1 MSHGHVSSVPW
12 RSESRLQ
19 VVHSALPSALL
30 SDSELPFAYDWRA
43 VNGRSF
49 VTADANQ
56 HLPQPCGSSWV
67 HATAAAL
74 DDRIK
79 IARRAKAPDVQL
91 SRQAL
96 LNCVPGPRASPPP
109 GCSGGDAWMVHEY
122 LEHSVV
128 PDETCQPY
136 TARNG
141 VCEPMGQCRSCP
153 PWAAG
158 AITSPACLS
167 LAAPS
172 YVGYG
177 VAEYGSVRGEVAMMK
192 EILLRGPIVCSLVA
206 GPPSNPNP
214 DPNPHPNPNPNPN
227 QVAVGVES
235 AGVAGMLG
243 SLAVSDQAAD
253 AEPAAAPAAA
263 AAPAV
268 PAEPALSTRH
278 GVCVITG
285 LPAKY
290 KDPQT
295 GLAYANLDAYKELR
309 KLHPAPEPPP
319 ERDGRLAPR
328 DEAAEGGD
336 GGEGGEGGDGDGGEG
351 GDGGKGGEKVQTS
364 VSS

>member
-1 MSHGHVSSVPW
+1 MIRSQQRGFAQQVGTLGVWLLMPEGHVSSVPW

-43 VNGRSF
+43 VNGHSF

-158 AITSPACLS
+158 ASASPACLS

-214 DPNPHPNPNPNPN
+214 NP
-227 QVAVGVES
+227 E
-235 AGVAGMLG
+235 
-243 SLAVSDQAAD
+243 
-253 AEPAAAPAAA
+253 
-263 AAPAV
+263 
-268 PAEPALSTRH
+268 
-278 GVCVITG
+278 I
-285 LPAKY
+285 
-290 KDPQT
+290 
-295 GLAYANLDAYKELR
+295 
-309 KLHPAPEPPP
+309 
-319 ERDGRLAPR
+319 
-328 DEAAEGGD
+328 
-336 GGEGGEGGDGDGGEG
+336 
-351 GDGGKGGEKVQTS
+351 
-364 VSS
+364 

>member
-1 MSHGHVSSVPW
+1 MSKASHGHVSSLLW

-19 VVHSALPSALL
+19 VVHSALPSGLL

-43 VNGRSF
+43 VNGHSF

-109 GCSGGDAWMVHEY
+109 GCNGGDAWMVHEY

-128 PDETCQPY
+128 PDQTCQPY

-158 AITSPACLS
+158 ASASPACLS

-177 VAEYGSVRGEVAMMK
+177 VAEYGSVRGELAMMK
-192 EILLRGPIVCSLVA
+192 EILLRGPIVCSLVPRPA
-206 GPPSNPNP
+206 LQPSPSPSPLTLTPTLAPTLTLTLTPNP
-214 DPNPHPNPNPNPN
+214 DPHPHPQPQPHPPNP
-227 QVAVGVES
+227 
-235 AGVAGMLG
+235 
-243 SLAVSDQAAD
+243 
-253 AEPAAAPAAA
+253 
-263 AAPAV
+263 
-268 PAEPALSTRH
+268 
-278 GVCVITG
+278 
-285 LPAKY
+285 
-290 KDPQT
+290 
-295 GLAYANLDAYKELR
+295 
-309 KLHPAPEPPP
+309 
-319 ERDGRLAPR
+319 
-328 DEAAEGGD
+328 
-336 GGEGGEGGDGDGGEG
+336 
-351 GDGGKGGEKVQTS
+351 
-364 VSS
+364 

>member
-1 MSHGHVSSVPW
+1 MPHGHVSSLTW

-19 VVHSALPSALL
+19 VVHSALPSGLL

-49 VTADANQ
+49 VTADTNQ

-79 IARRAKAPDVQL
+79 IARRAKAPDVRL

-109 GCSGGDAWMVHEY
+109 GCNGGDAWMVHEY
-122 LEHSVV
+122 LEHFVV

-153 PWAAG
+153 PWAVG
-158 AITSPACLS
+158 ASASPACLS

-206 GPPSNPNP
+206 GPRFVSNYTA
-214 DPNPHPNPNPNPN
+214 
-227 QVAVGVES
+227 VAVRHEGIYVDES
-235 AGVAGMLG
+235 SPGGQG
-243 SLAVSDQAAD
+243 SSHSDAD
-253 AEPAAAPAAA
+253 ANHE
-263 AAPAV
+263 V
-268 PAEPALSTRH
+268 EISGW
-278 GVCVITG
+278 GVTSASG
-285 LPAKY
+285 LPYWVLRNSWGAAWGDK
-290 KDPQT
+290 
-295 GLAYANLDAYKELR
+295 GWAHLRRGANESNR
-309 KLHPAPEPPP
+309 V
-319 ERDGRLAPR
+319 RLC
-328 DEAAEGGD
+328 
-336 GGEGGEGGDGDGGEG
+336 
-351 GDGGKGGEKVQTS
+351 
-364 VSS
+364 SSRAIHLKP